1 MADVTQTPPSSS
13 GSLPLEAPIWQKRI
27 RLVWRQIRNNVALF
41 AENPIGLI
49 GLGVIFVYAM
59 MIVIYPILMGT
70 VWDPNVYHPVVG
82 IDTTIPYHPAPPSSG
97 HLLGTDPLGRD
108 ILSQLMYSTR
118 SAFILGI
125 IASTVTLVIATSI
138 GAVSAYY
145 GGIVDTLF
153 MRTADLIIMTP
164 TITILI
170 VLGALISL
178 DMVHLAVVIGILS
191 GLGAATIIIKSQA
204 LTIKVRT
211 YIEAARVAGGSN
223 FHIISKHIIPN
234 LLPIS
239 FLYMMFT
246 VSAAIGIEA
255 VLSFFGLLDVRMSW
269 GLMIRTTE
277 YAGYLLDLSKWW
289 LIFPASLSIS
299 FLTAAFYLVGRAMDE
314 IVNPRLRKR

>member
-1 MADVTQTPPSSS
+1 MADVTQTPPASSDS
-13 GSLPLEAPIWQKRI
+13 FAIEAPIWQKRI
-27 RLVWRQIRNNVALF
+27 RLVWRQIGNNVALF

-49 GLGVIFVYAM
+49 GLGVIFIYAM
-59 MIVIYPILMGT
+59 MIFIYPVLMET
-70 VWDPNVYHPVVG
+70 VWDPNIYHPVVG
-82 IDTTIPYHPAPPSSG
+82 VDASVPFHPAAPSSD

-108 ILSQLMYSTR
+108 ILSQLMFSTR

-125 IASTVTLVIATSI
+125 VASTVTLLVATSI

-145 GGIVDTLF
+145 GGVVDTIF
-153 MRTADLIIMTP
+153 MRTADLVIMTP

-178 DMVHLAVVIGILS
+178 DMVHLAVVIGLLS

-223 FHIISKHIIPN
+223 FHIITKHIIPN

-277 YAGYLLDLSKWW
+277 YAGYLLDLEKWW

-299 FLTAAFYLVGRAMDE
+299 LLTAAFYLVGRALDE

>member
-1 MADVTQTPPSSS
+1 MADVTQTPP
-13 GSLPLEAPIWQKRI
+13 LPSEPIALEAPIWQKRI
-27 RLVWRQIRNNVALF
+27 KLLWRQVRNNIALF

-49 GLGVIFVYAM
+49 GLGIIFIYAM
-59 MIVIYPILMGT
+59 MIFIYPILMQT
-70 VWDPNVYHPVVG
+70 VWDPNIYHPVVG
-82 IDTTIPYHPAPPSSG
+82 IDMSIPYHPAPPSSG

-108 ILSQLMYSTR
+108 ILSQLMFSTR

-125 IASTVTLVIATSI
+125 VASSVTLLVATSI

-145 GGIVDTLF
+145 GGIIDTIF
-153 MRTADLIIMTP
+153 MRTADLMIMTP

-178 DMVHLAVVIGILS
+178 DIFDLAVVIGLLS

-223 FHIISKHIIPN
+223 YHIIVKHIIPN

-255 VLSFFGLLDVRMSW
+255 VLSFFGLLDIRMSW

-277 YAGYLLDLSKWW
+277 FSGYLLDLSKWW

-299 FLTAAFYLVGRAMDE
+299 FLTAAFYLVGRSMDE